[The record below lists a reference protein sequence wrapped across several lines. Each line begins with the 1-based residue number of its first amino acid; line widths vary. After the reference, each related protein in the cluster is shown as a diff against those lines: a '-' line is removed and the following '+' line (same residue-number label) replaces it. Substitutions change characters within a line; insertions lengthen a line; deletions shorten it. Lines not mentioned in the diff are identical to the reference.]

1 MAKKTKTEI
10 TKNLVK
16 SILILE
22 DVTYMLF
29 GSTVFLIPG
38 SPASITLSELSLI
51 NSQDFDICIIIEKPE
66 LNYDAEM
73 LRRSLAK
80 ANIRE
85 GLKGK
90 KIHVVLFKRA
100 IYDKELRK
108 NFSLASHIKSKNIN
122 ITL

>member
-1 MAKKTKTEI
+1 MQKKNISKT
-10 TKNLVK
+10 TKNTPKLL
-16 SILILE
+16 SLLT

-29 GSTVFLIPG
+29 GSTVSLIPG
-38 SPASITLSELSLI
+38 TPASIKIDELNLI
-51 NSQDFDICIIIEKPE
+51 NSNDFDICIIIEKPDQD
-66 LNYDAEM
+66 YDAEM

-85 GLKGK
+85 GLKEK
-90 KIHVVLFKRA
+90 KIDLVLFKRA

-108 NFSLASHIKSKNIN
+108 NFSLASHINSNNMK